1 MKGIECPICHG
12 RCDPG
17 EMIGGVCLECRE
29 KEEQR
34 QTSED
39 KLSKVMNSGYK
50 QLTFDFKEERGLKI
64 TKLKIRNLFGI
75 KEYEAGGESVELS
88 GTNGVGKSSVID
100 AIKYA
105 LTNKSDRKYIV
116 RNGET
121 EGEVL
126 IETDSGLRI
135 NRKARTNQADYKSV
149 KNNGVEVG
157 SPETFLKDIFTELQ
171 LNPVEFMSMTE
182 KQQNAIILDM
192 IEYDWDMNKIR
203 EWFGEI
209 PAWVSYDQNILCVL
223 NDIQSENGEYFKARQ
238 DINREIRNKKAFVE
252 EIAAT
257 IPAGYSLEKWEN
269 ASAGEIYQKIERI
282 RKENEEIQKAKS
294 LLDERDSKVRKFEAD
309 REINK
314 AALTTEFGN
323 RKAQIDKDIVQL
335 QEQIKALDTERA
347 GLDERLADKLAIIE
361 QEYKAN
367 VAKYDAEVES
377 YKDYRDKEVEDVS
390 ELVSLAEEIEK
401 MKSHINEYRRMQDL
415 QKNIEDL
422 SGQSQTLTNRIE
434 KARTLPG
441 EILAD
446 CKIPI
451 AGLTVKDGTPLI
463 NGLPI
468 SNLSDGEKLD
478 LCIDVAIQNPKGLQI
493 ILIDGVERL
502 STEWKNRLYA
512 KCKEKGLQFIAT
524 RTTDDEDM
532 SVVEL

>member
-17 EMIGGVCLECRE
+17 EMNGGVCLECRQ

-390 ELVSLAEEIEK
+390 ELVSQAEEIEK

-502 STEWKNRLYA
+502 STEWKNRLYQ
-512 KCKEKGLQFIAT
+512 KCMEKGLQFIAT
-524 RTTDDEDM
+524 RTTDDDEM

>member
-1 MKGIECPICHG
+1 MRI
-12 RCDPG
+12 
-17 EMIGGVCLECRE
+17 V
-29 KEEQR
+29 
-34 QTSED
+34 
-39 KLSKVMNSGYK
+39 
-50 QLTFDFKEERGLKI
+50 
-64 TKLKIRNLFGI
+64 KLKIRNLFGI
-75 KEYEAGGESVELS
+75 SELEAGGNSIELT
-88 GTNGVGKSSVID
+88 GKNGAGKSSVID

-135 NRKARTNQADYKSV
+135 NRKVRTNQADYKSV
-149 KNNGVEVG
+149 KNNGVEVN
-157 SPETFLKDIFTELQ
+157 SPETFLKDIFTEMQ
-171 LNPVEFMSMTE
+171 LNPVEFMNMTE

-192 IEYDWDMNKIR
+192 IEYDWDMSKIK

-223 NDIQSENGEYFKARQ
+223 NDIQSEKGDYFTERT
-238 DINREIRNKKAFVE
+238 DINRDNRNKKAFVE
-252 EIAAT
+252 DIAAT
-257 IPAGYSLEKWEN
+257 IPAGYNLEKWEK

-309 REINK
+309 REIK
-314 AALTTEFGN
+314 RAALTTEFGN
-323 RKAQIDKDIVQL
+323 RKAQIDKDILQL
-335 QEQIKALDTERA
+335 QEQIKALQAEKD
-347 GLDERLADKLAIIE
+347 GLEERLADKLSLAE

-367 VAKYDAEVES
+367 VARYDAEVEN
-377 YKDYRDKEVEDVS
+377 YKEYRDKEVVDVS
-390 ELVSLAEEIEK
+390 ELVTQANEIEK
-401 MKSHINEYRRMQDL
+401 MKSHINEYKRM
-415 QKNIEDL
+415 L
-422 SGQSQTLTNRIE
+422 SLKDEIGALEKQSKILTDRIE

-446 CKIPI
+446 CRIPI

-502 STEWKNRLYA
+502 STEWKERLYQ
-512 KCKEKGLQFIAT
+512 KCKEKGLQFIAA
-524 RTTDDEDM
+524 RTTDDDVM
-532 SVVEL
+532 AVMEL